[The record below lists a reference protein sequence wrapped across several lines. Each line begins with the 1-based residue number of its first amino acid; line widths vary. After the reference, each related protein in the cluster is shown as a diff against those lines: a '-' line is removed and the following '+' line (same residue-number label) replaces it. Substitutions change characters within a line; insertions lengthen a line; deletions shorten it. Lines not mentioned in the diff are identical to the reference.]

1 MLYTDA
7 TKKAMKLCYQAH
19 RYQTDKSGIPYVFH
33 PIHLAEQMDDEAT
46 TVTALLHDVV
56 EDSAYTLR
64 DLEAMGFAPEVLEAL
79 SLLTHEENFPYM
91 DYIAAIKQNPIAR
104 AVKLADL
111 AHNSDLTRLDTVDAK
126 ALARVEKYRQAI
138 ALLTER

>member
-7 TKKAMKLCYQAH
+7 TKKAMKLCFEAH
-19 RYQTDKSGIPYVFH
+19 KYQTDKSGIPYIFH
-33 PIHLAEQMDDEAT
+33 PIHLAEQMADEAT

-56 EDSAYTLR
+56 EDTAYTLK
-64 DLEAMGFAPEVLEAL
+64 DLEALGFAPEVLEAL
-79 SLLTHEENFPYM
+79 ALLTHEETVPYM
-91 DYIAAIKQNPIAR
+91 DYMAAIKQNPIAR

-111 AHNSDLTRLDTVDAK
+111 AHNSDLTRLDTVDENALSRAAK
-126 ALARVEKYRQAI
+126 YQQAI